1 MRITSNMIAAQQ
13 MTALQ
18 TNVSLL
24 QQAQARLSSG
34 KKLNAASDNPASAM
48 SVMEAG
54 SALRA
59 LEQYRTNVSRASDRI
74 DLEDRVLSQLGD
86 LISRAKEL
94 AVSQAGDNA
103 NDQTR
108 TAVNAEVQQLFHQ
121 IVDLGNTKFAGEF
134 LFGGEQTSTTPF
146 TDSGSGASLDY
157 STSNPQGQ
165 RSIGIGEG
173 QTIAPTHD
181 GKQVFLDTGL
191 LDAVKDLARSLDPA
205 SGTYGKAG
213 ISAAMTKLDAAFNSV
228 QAVVGDTGALGNRL
242 AIVGQNLD
250 ALKGNVTAFKSD
262 LEDID
267 VETAMTELTNRQVA
281 YQAALLAT
289 AKVTG
294 LNLSDYLR

>member
-1 MRITSNMIAAQQ
+1 MIAAQQ

-34 KKLNAASDNPASAM
+34 KKLNAASDNPAAAM
-48 SVMEAG
+48 SVMGAG

-94 AVSQAGDNA
+94 AVSQSGANA

-108 TAVNAEVQQLFHQ
+108 IAANAEVQQLFHQ

-134 LFGGEQTSTTPF
+134 LFGGEQTATTPF
-146 TDSGSGASLDY
+146 ADSGSGASLDY

-181 GKQVFLDTGL
+181 GKQVFLDTGV
-191 LDAVKDLARSLDPA
+191 LDAVKDLAHSLDPA
-205 SGTYGKAG
+205 SGTYGAAG
-213 ISAAMTKLDAAFNSV
+213 IAAAMTKLDAAFDSV

-242 AIVGQNLD
+242 ANVGQNLD
-250 ALKGNVTAFKSD
+250 ALTNNVKAFKSD

-267 VETAMTELTNRQVA
+267 IETAMTELTNRQVA

-289 AKVTG
+289 SKVTS
-294 LNLSDYLR
+294 LNLSDYLK